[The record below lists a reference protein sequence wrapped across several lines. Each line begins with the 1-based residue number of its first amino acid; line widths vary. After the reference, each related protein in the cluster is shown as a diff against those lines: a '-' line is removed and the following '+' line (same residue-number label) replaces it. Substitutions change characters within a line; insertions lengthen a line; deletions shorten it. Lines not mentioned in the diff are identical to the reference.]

1 MLNRRKQGIGHCITH
16 CMHLILKQYRPTFRT
31 GICAWYTNVHHRYN
45 AGDLHDDANHC
56 SIGSL
61 QSETRYPIKGR

>member
-1 MLNRRKQGIGHCITH
+1 MRRVNNRNKKGLLFITMLNRRKQGIGHCITH

-45 AGDLHDDANHC
+45 AGDLA
-56 SIGSL
+56 
-61 QSETRYPIKGR
+61 R